1 MEPYSPDMKNKGTYV
16 LCETVINGNIRSDKD
31 VYLEGRVMGNIHCKA
46 DVIVSET
53 AEVSG
58 DVCCENLFI
67 AGLIKGNAEVSG
79 KACLEGSAV
88 IKGYLFTSCLKLY
101 PTSVIEKGLR
111 LQDKKTNDIWVK
123 K

>member
-1 MEPYSPDMKNKGTYV
+1 MEPYSPDTKNKGAYV
-16 LCETVINGNIRSDKD
+16 LRETVINGNICSDKD
-31 VYLEGRVMGNIHCKA
+31 VYLEGKVRGNIHCKA
-46 DVIVSET
+46 DVVVSET

-67 AGLIKGNAEVSG
+67 AGIIKGNAEVSG
-79 KACLEGSAV
+79 RTCLGECAV

-111 LQDKKTNDIWVK
+111 LQDKKNK
-123 K
+123 